1 MPTIVY
7 QTVKGKKY
15 AYSSESYWD
24 KEKQAPRSKRTYLG
38 RVDEETGEI
47 IKAKDARA
55 SKREDAA
62 NAQIDYLNRV
72 IESKDEEIENLQNE
86 INSLKK
92 ELKTQLKRI
101 EKIHLMTAAE

>member
-7 QTVKGKKY
+7 QTIKGKKY

-38 RVDEETGEI
+38 RVDEKTGEI
-47 IKAKDARA
+47 IKAKDARDA
-55 SKREDAA
+55 KREEAA
-62 NAQIDYLNRV
+62 NSHIEYLNSV
-72 IESKDEEIENLQNE
+72 IESKDAEIEALQNE
-86 INSLKK
+86 ISALKK
-92 ELKTQLKRI
+92 ELKAQLKRI